1 MSSSHRRE
9 LDSLARTFKV
19 FVKSPA
25 IEKLLLEEAS
35 QNLLDR
41 VECED
46 LYEDLYS
53 DDGYGGRA
61 HRRVTQYS
69 VGPHNPP
76 VDIEVLYELYEENWT
91 PMLRKVDRKFDAL
104 CAKFLEVYMRGH
116 LKSNRKDA
124 EEALEEA
131 LSEYFWSEVPEY
143 GDELSEDYDELRAE
157 CEDSAA
163 EARDPYGYRGLSRR
177 DFLASPRRV
186 ASRYSLKA

>member
-9 LDSLARTFKV
+9 LESLARTFKV

-25 IEKLLLEEAS
+25 IENLLIGKAS
-35 QNLLDR
+35 ENLLDK
-41 VECED
+41 VDCED
-46 LYEDLYS
+46 LYDED
-53 DDGYGGRA
+53 DYGGRSN
-61 HRRVTQYS
+61 RRVTRYS
-69 VGPHNPP
+69 GGTHNPHID
-76 VDIEVLYELYEENWT
+76 VDALYELYEENWT

-131 LSEYFWSEVPEY
+131 LAEYFWSEVPEY